1 MRVARWGGPQT
12 QRAYTPPPLCARRSF
27 WRAHADA
34 LRRWDNRDGSW
45 FEARGSW
52 DQLSSAQQVRP
63 CALLSRPSVA
73 CPPSDCLGLR
83 RQLAANT
90 LQLYRVD
97 FEEEDLLQKTR
108 RRVHVR
114 AGDSLPR
121 SN

>member
-1 MRVARWGGPQT
+1 MLVARWDGPQT
-12 QRAYTPPPLCARRSF
+12 QRAHTPPPPSVRRC

-34 LRRWDNRDGSW
+34 LRSWDNRDGSW

-63 CALLSRPSVA
+63 CALPSRRSVA

-90 LQLYRVD
+90 LQLYKVD
-97 FEEEDLLQKTR
+97 FEEEDLFQKTR

-114 AGDSLPR
+114 DSLPR